1 MSAKFLFNLK
11 YQNNKVVDLNGST
24 LENYGNQI
32 AKEQGVFGGSAI
44 KFDGTNAIKI
54 IKDSDNFVA
63 PQEYTASLWFKCS
76 KELHKNAIVFAL
88 YSESKQ
94 LLFYSYRD
102 GSTTAYITDGV
113 SKVYNL
119 GVNVVNNE
127 WHHIA
132 ITCKNDTQLVFVD
145 GKLCLELSETVLL
158 TSLNNMCIGSDYSSV
173 NLSDFHTSG
182 VIDNFVILN
191 KALWNNNFTPPNH
204 YFTIINQVYLS
215 TTGGAVYGMS
225 NGTFQQLA
233 PDWNALSDEEKVA
246 LFTATDGE
254 TPTIDEL
261 KTIGKFKILTYS
273 EDNNLVECT
282 VSAVPKDQLVLP
294 KKLINLGGYEVV
306 HSIAVTSATTTS
318 NSSVKVAFTK
328 DLTTYIAY
336 NKETATWQNVDA
348 TDVNTFSAGAMAAS
362 EVANIPE
369 TKIAELGMKGFA
381 IAYALSE
388 TNVADNCAVTALT
401 IVADKKA
408 PWNKAV
414 YGTDATYDYPNSDV
428 LEVKLLTN
436 GSYKINYNAGEA
448 NT

>member
-54 IKDSDNFVA
+54 IKDSDNFVT
-63 PQEYTASLWFKCS
+63 PQEYTVSLWFKCS
-76 KELHKNAIVFAL
+76 KELKKNATVFAL

-94 LLFYSYRD
+94 LLFYSSRN
-102 GSTTAYITDGV
+102 GSSTAYITDGV
-113 SKVYNL
+113 SNVHSL

-215 TTGGAVYGMS
+215 TAGAVYGMS

-233 PDWNALSDEEKVA
+233 PDWNALSDKEKVA
-246 LFTATDGE
+246 LFTATNGE

-273 EDNNLVECT
+273 EYNNLVECT

-336 NKETATWQNVDA
+336 NKETATWQNVDV
-348 TDVNTFSAGAMAAS
+348 TDVNTFSTNAMDAS

-369 TKIAELGMKGFA
+369 AKIAELGMKGFA
-381 IAYALSE
+381 IAYALAE
-388 TNVADNCAVTALT
+388 TNVADNCAATALT

-414 YGTDATYDYPNSDV
+414 YGTDATYGYPNSDV

-436 GSYKINYNAGEA
+436 GSFKINYNAGKA

>member
-54 IKDSDNFVA
+54 IKDRDNFVT
-63 PQEYTASLWFKCS
+63 PQEYTVSLWFKCS
-76 KELHKNAIVFAL
+76 KELHKNATVFAF

-113 SKVYNL
+113 SKVYSL

-158 TSLNNMCIGSDYSSV
+158 TSLNNMCIGSDYSSIA
-173 NLSDFHTSG
+173 LSDFHTSG

-191 KALWNNNFTPPNH
+191 KALWNSNFTPPNH

-215 TTGGAVYGMS
+215 TTGAVYGMS

-233 PDWNALSDEEKVA
+233 TDWNALSNEEKVA
-246 LFTATDGE
+246 LFTATNGE
-254 TPTIDEL
+254 TPTVDEL

-273 EDNNLVECT
+273 EYNNLVECT

-318 NSSVKVAFTK
+318 NSSAKVAFTK

-348 TDVNTFSAGAMAAS
+348 TDVNTFSAGAMDAS

-369 TKIAELGMKGFA
+369 AKIAELGMKGFA

-414 YGTDATYDYPNSDV
+414 YGTDATYSYPNSDV

>member
-113 SKVYNL
+113 SKVYSL

-246 LFTATDGE
+246 LFTATNGE

-273 EDNNLVECT
+273 EYNNLVECT

-328 DLTTYIAY
+328 DLNTYIAY

-362 EVANIPE
+362 EVTNIPE
-369 TKIAELGMKGFA
+369 AKIAELGMKGFA

-388 TNVADNCAVTALT
+388 ANVADNCAVAALT

-414 YGTDATYDYPNSDV
+414 YGTDATYSYPNSDV

>member
-113 SKVYNL
+113 SKVYSL

-246 LFTATDGE
+246 LFTATNGE

-273 EDNNLVECT
+273 EYNNLVECT

-336 NKETATWQNVDA
+336 NKEMATWQNVDA

-369 TKIAELGMKGFA
+369 AKIAELGMKGFA
-381 IAYALSE
+381 IAYALAE

-408 PWNKAV
+408 SWNKAV
-414 YGTDATYDYPNSDV
+414 YGTDATYSYPNSDV
-428 LEVKLLTN
+428 LEVKLLTD

>member
-11 YQNNKVVDLNGST
+11 YQNNKVIDLNGST
-24 LENYGNQI
+24 LENYGNQV

-54 IKDSDNFVA
+54 IKDRDNFVT
-63 PQEYTASLWFKCS
+63 PQEYTVSLWFKCS
-76 KELHKNAIVFAL
+76 KELHKNATVFAF

-113 SKVYNL
+113 SKVYSL

-158 TSLNNMCIGSDYSSV
+158 TSLNNMCIGSDYSSIA
-173 NLSDFHTSG
+173 LSDFHTSG
-182 VIDNFVILN
+182 VIDDFVILN
-191 KALWNNNFTPPNH
+191 KALWNSNFTPPNH

-215 TTGGAVYGMS
+215 TTGAVYGMS

-233 PDWNALSDEEKVA
+233 TDWNALSNEEKVA
-246 LFTATDGE
+246 LFTATNGE
-254 TPTIDEL
+254 TPTVDEL

-273 EDNNLVECT
+273 EYNNLVECT

-318 NSSVKVAFTK
+318 NSSAKVAFTK

-348 TDVNTFSAGAMAAS
+348 TDVNTFSAGAMDAS

-369 TKIAELGMKGFA
+369 AKIAELGMKGFA

-414 YGTDATYDYPNSDV
+414 YGTDATYSYPNSDV
-428 LEVKLLTN
+428 LEVKLLTD

>member
-54 IKDSDNFVA
+54 IKDRDNFVT
-63 PQEYTASLWFKCS
+63 PQEYTVSLWFKCS
-76 KELHKNAIVFAL
+76 KELHKNATVFAF

-113 SKVYNL
+113 SKVYSL

-158 TSLNNMCIGSDYSSV
+158 TSLNNMCIGSDYSSIA
-173 NLSDFHTSG
+173 LSDFHTSG

-191 KALWNNNFTPPNH
+191 KALWNSNFTPPNH

-215 TTGGAVYGMS
+215 TTGAVYGMS

-233 PDWNALSDEEKVA
+233 TDWNALSNEEKVA
-246 LFTATDGE
+246 LFTATNGE
-254 TPTIDEL
+254 TPTVDEL

-273 EDNNLVECT
+273 EYNNLVECT

-318 NSSVKVAFTK
+318 NSSAKVAFTK

-348 TDVNTFSAGAMAAS
+348 TDVNTFSAGAMDAS

-369 TKIAELGMKGFA
+369 AKIAELGMKGFA

-414 YGTDATYDYPNSDV
+414 YGTDATYSYPNSDV
-428 LEVKLLTN
+428 LEVKLLTD

>member
-76 KELHKNAIVFAL
+76 KELHKNATVFAF

-113 SKVYNL
+113 SKVYSL

-158 TSLNNMCIGSDYSSV
+158 TSLNNMCIGSDYSSIA
-173 NLSDFHTSG
+173 LSDFHTSG

-191 KALWNNNFTPPNH
+191 KALWNSNFTPPNH

-215 TTGGAVYGMS
+215 TTGAVYGMS

-246 LFTATDGE
+246 LFTATNGE
-254 TPTIDEL
+254 TPTVDEL

-273 EDNNLVECT
+273 EYNNLVECT

-318 NSSVKVAFTK
+318 NSSAKVAFTK

-348 TDVNTFSAGAMAAS
+348 TDVNTFSAGAMDAS

-369 TKIAELGMKGFA
+369 AKIAELGMKGFA
-381 IAYALSE
+381 IAYALAE

-414 YGTDATYDYPNSDV
+414 YGTDATYSYPNSDV

>member
-11 YQNNKVVDLNGST
+11 YQNNKVIDLNGST
-24 LENYGNQI
+24 LENYGNQV

-54 IKDSDNFVA
+54 IKDRDNFVT
-63 PQEYTASLWFKCS
+63 PQEYTVSLWFKCS

-113 SKVYNL
+113 SKVYSL

-158 TSLNNMCIGSDYSSV
+158 TSLNNMCIGSDYSSIA
-173 NLSDFHTSG
+173 LSGFHTSG

-191 KALWNNNFTPPNH
+191 KALWNSNFTPPNH

-215 TTGGAVYGMS
+215 TTGAVYGMS

-233 PDWNALSDEEKVA
+233 TDWNALSNEEKVA
-246 LFTATDGE
+246 LFTATNGE
-254 TPTIDEL
+254 TPTVDEL

-273 EDNNLVECT
+273 EYNNLVECT

-348 TDVNTFSAGAMAAS
+348 TDVNTFSAGAMDAS

-369 TKIAELGMKGFA
+369 AKIAELGMKGFA

-388 TNVADNCAVTALT
+388 TNVADNCAVAALT

-408 PWNKAV
+408 SWNKAV
-414 YGTDATYDYPNSDV
+414 YGTDATYSYPNPDV
-428 LEVKLLTN
+428 LKVKLLTN

>member
-44 KFDGTNAIKI
+44 KLDGTNAIKI

-63 PQEYTASLWFKCS
+63 PQEYTVSLWFKCS
-76 KELHKNAIVFAL
+76 KELTKNAIAVAL
-88 YSESKQ
+88 YSKSKQ
-94 LLFYSYRD
+94 LLFYTSRD

-113 SKVYNL
+113 SKVYSL

-215 TTGGAVYGMS
+215 TTVGAVYGMS

-246 LFTATDGE
+246 LFTATNGE

-261 KTIGKFKILTYS
+261 KTIGKFKVLTYS

-294 KKLINLGGYEVV
+294 KKLINLGGYEIV

-348 TDVNTFSAGAMAAS
+348 TDVNTFSTNAMDAS

-369 TKIAELGMKGFA
+369 AKIAELGMKGFA
-381 IAYALSE
+381 IAYALAE

-414 YGTDATYDYPNSDV
+414 YGTDATYSYPNSDV
-428 LEVKLLTN
+428 LEVKLLTD

>member
-11 YQNNKVVDLNGST
+11 YQNNKVIDLNGST

-113 SKVYNL
+113 SKVYSL

-246 LFTATDGE
+246 LFTATNGE

-273 EDNNLVECT
+273 EYNNLVECT

-336 NKETATWQNVDA
+336 NKEMATWQNVDA
-348 TDVNTFSAGAMAAS
+348 TDVNTFSTNAMDAS

-369 TKIAELGMKGFA
+369 AKIAELGMKGFA
-381 IAYALSE
+381 IAYALAE

-414 YGTDATYDYPNSDV
+414 YGTDATYSYPNSDV

>member
-11 YQNNKVVDLNGST
+11 YKNNKVVDLNGST

-32 AKEQGVFGGSAI
+32 TKEQGVFGGTAI

-63 PQEYTASLWFKCS
+63 PQEYTVSLWFKCS
-76 KELHKNAIVFAL
+76 KELTENAIAVAL
-88 YSESKQ
+88 YSKSKQ
-94 LLFYSYRD
+94 LLFYTSRN
-102 GSTTAYITDGV
+102 GSTTAYITDAV
-113 SKVYNL
+113 SKIYNL

-132 ITCKNDTQLVFVD
+132 ITYKNDTQLVFVD
-145 GKLCLELSETVLL
+145 GKLCLELSETVRL
-158 TSLNNMCIGSDYSSV
+158 TSLNNMCIGTDYNSV
-173 NLSDFHTSG
+173 NLSNYHTSG

-191 KALWNNNFTPPNH
+191 KALWNSNFTPPNH
-204 YFTIINQVYLS
+204 YFTINNQVYLS
-215 TTGGAVYGMS
+215 TTGTVYSMS

-246 LFTATDGE
+246 LFTATNGE

-273 EDNNLVECT
+273 EYNNLVECT

-336 NKETATWQNVDA
+336 NKKTATWQNVDISS
-348 TDVNTFSAGAMAAS
+348 TNTFSAGAMDAS

-369 TKIAELGMKGFA
+369 AKIAELGMKGFA
-381 IAYALSE
+381 IAYALAE
-388 TNVADNCAVTALT
+388 TNVADDCAVTALT

-414 YGTDATYDYPNSDV
+414 YGTDATYGYPNSDV
-428 LEVKLLTN
+428 LEVKLLTD

>member
-11 YQNNKVVDLNGST
+11 YQNNKVIDLNGST
-24 LENYGNQI
+24 LENYGNQV

-54 IKDSDNFVA
+54 IKDRDNFVT
-63 PQEYTASLWFKCS
+63 PQEYTVSLWFKCS
-76 KELHKNAIVFAL
+76 KELHKNATVFAF

-113 SKVYNL
+113 SKVYSL

-132 ITCKNDTQLVFVD
+132 TTCKNDTQLVFVD

-158 TSLNNMCIGSDYSSV
+158 TSLNNMCIGSDYSSIA
-173 NLSDFHTSG
+173 LSDFHTSG

-191 KALWNNNFTPPNH
+191 KALWNSNFTPPNH

-215 TTGGAVYGMS
+215 TTGAVYGMS

-233 PDWNALSDEEKVA
+233 TDWNALSNEEKVA
-246 LFTATDGE
+246 LFTATNGE
-254 TPTIDEL
+254 TPTVDEL

-273 EDNNLVECT
+273 EYNNLVECT

-318 NSSVKVAFTK
+318 NSSAKVAFTK

-348 TDVNTFSAGAMAAS
+348 TDVNTFSAGAKDAS

-369 TKIAELGMKGFA
+369 AKIAELGMKGFA

-414 YGTDATYDYPNSDV
+414 YGTDATYSYPNSDV
-428 LEVKLLTN
+428 LEVKLLTD

>member
-44 KFDGTNAIKI
+44 KFDGTNVIKI
-54 IKDSDNFVA
+54 VKDSDNFVA
-63 PQEYTASLWFKCS
+63 PQEYTVSLWFKCS

-94 LLFYSYRD
+94 LLFYSSRN
-102 GSTTAYITDGV
+102 GSTTAYITDAV
-113 SKVYNL
+113 SKIYDL
-119 GVNVVNNE
+119 GVNVVNSE

-132 ITCKNDTQLVFVD
+132 ITYKNDTQLVFVD
-145 GKLCLELSETVLL
+145 GKLCLELSETVRL
-158 TSLNNMCIGSDYSSV
+158 TSLNNMCIGSVYDSID
-173 NLSDFHTSG
+173 LSDFHTTG

-246 LFTATDGE
+246 IFTATNGE

-273 EDNNLVECT
+273 EYNNLVECT

-294 KKLINLGGYEVV
+294 KKLINLGWYEVV

-348 TDVNTFSAGAMAAS
+348 TDVNTFSTNAMDAS

-369 TKIAELGMKGFA
+369 AKIAELGMKGFA
-381 IAYALSE
+381 IAYALAE

-414 YGTDATYDYPNSDV
+414 YGTDATYSYPNSDV

-436 GSYKINYNAGEA
+436 GSYKINYNAGGA

>member
-11 YQNNKVVDLNGST
+11 YQNNKVIDLNGST
-24 LENYGNQI
+24 LENYGNQV

-54 IKDSDNFVA
+54 IKDRDNFVT
-63 PQEYTASLWFKCS
+63 PQEYTVSLWFKCS
-76 KELHKNAIVFAL
+76 KELHKNATVFAF

-113 SKVYNL
+113 SKVYSL

-191 KALWNNNFTPPNH
+191 KALWNSNFTPPNH

-215 TTGGAVYGMS
+215 TTGAVYGMS

-233 PDWNALSDEEKVA
+233 TDWNALSNEEKVA
-246 LFTATDGE
+246 LFTATNGE
-254 TPTIDEL
+254 TPTVDEL

-273 EDNNLVECT
+273 EYNNLVECT

-318 NSSVKVAFTK
+318 NSSAKVAFTK

-348 TDVNTFSAGAMAAS
+348 TDVNTFSAGAMDAS

-369 TKIAELGMKGFA
+369 AKIAELGMKGFA

-414 YGTDATYDYPNSDV
+414 YGTDATYSYPNSDV
-428 LEVKLLTN
+428 LEVKLLTD

>member
-11 YQNNKVVDLNGST
+11 YQNNKVIDLNGST
-24 LENYGNQI
+24 LENYGNQV

-44 KFDGTNAIKI
+44 EFDGTNAIKI
-54 IKDSDNFVA
+54 IKDSDNFVT
-63 PQEYTASLWFKCS
+63 PQEYTVSLWFKCS

-102 GSTTAYITDGV
+102 GSTTAYVTDGI
-113 SKVYNL
+113 SKVYGL
-119 GVNVVNNE
+119 EVNVVNDE

-132 ITCKNDTQLVFVD
+132 IICKNDTQLVFVD

-173 NLSDFHTSG
+173 NLSNFHTSG

-215 TTGGAVYGMS
+215 TTGAVYGMS

-233 PDWNALSDEEKVA
+233 TDWDALSNEEKVA
-246 LFTATDGE
+246 LFTATNGE
-254 TPTIDEL
+254 TPTVDEL

-273 EDNNLVECT
+273 EYNNLVECT

-336 NKETATWQNVDA
+336 NKETATWQNVNA

-369 TKIAELGMKGFA
+369 AKIAELGMKGFA

-388 TNVADNCAVTALT
+388 ANVADNCAVAALT

-414 YGTDATYDYPNSDV
+414 YGTDATYSYPNSDV

-436 GSYKINYNAGEA
+436 GSFKINYNAGEA

>member
-11 YQNNKVVDLNGST
+11 YKNNKVVDLNGST

-32 AKEQGVFGGSAI
+32 TKEQGVFGGTAI

-63 PQEYTASLWFKCS
+63 PQEYTVSLWFKCS
-76 KELHKNAIVFAL
+76 KELTENAIAVAL
-88 YSESKQ
+88 YSKSKQ
-94 LLFYSYRD
+94 LLFYTYRD

-113 SKVYNL
+113 SKVYSL

-158 TSLNNMCIGSDYSSV
+158 TSLNNMCIGSDYSSIA
-173 NLSDFHTSG
+173 LSDFHTSG

-191 KALWNNNFTPPNH
+191 KALWNSNFTPPNH

-215 TTGGAVYGMS
+215 TTGAVYGMS

-233 PDWNALSDEEKVA
+233 IDWNALSNEEKVA
-246 LFTATDGE
+246 LFTATNGE
-254 TPTIDEL
+254 TPTVDEL

-294 KKLINLGGYEVV
+294 KKLINLGGYEIV

-348 TDVNTFSAGAMAAS
+348 TDVNTFSTNAMDAS

-369 TKIAELGMKGFA
+369 AKIAELGMKGFA

-414 YGTDATYDYPNSDV
+414 YGTDATYSYPNSDV

>member
-11 YQNNKVVDLNGST
+11 YQNNKVIDLNGST
-24 LENYGNQI
+24 LENYGNQV

-54 IKDSDNFVA
+54 IKDRDNFVT
-63 PQEYTASLWFKCS
+63 PQEYTVSLWFKCS
-76 KELHKNAIVFAL
+76 KELHKNATVFAF

-113 SKVYNL
+113 SKVYSL

-158 TSLNNMCIGSDYSSV
+158 TSLNNMCIGSDYSSIA
-173 NLSDFHTSG
+173 LSDFHTSG

-191 KALWNNNFTPPNH
+191 KALWNSNFTPPNH

-215 TTGGAVYGMS
+215 TTGAVYGMS

-233 PDWNALSDEEKVA
+233 TDWNALSNEEKVA
-246 LFTATDGE
+246 LFTATNGE

-273 EDNNLVECT
+273 EYNNLVECT

-318 NSSVKVAFTK
+318 NSSAKVAFTK

-348 TDVNTFSAGAMAAS
+348 TDVNTFSAGAMDAS

-369 TKIAELGMKGFA
+369 AKIAELGMKGFA

-414 YGTDATYDYPNSDV
+414 YGTDATYSYPNSDV
-428 LEVKLLTN
+428 LEVKLLTD

>member
-11 YQNNKVVDLNGST
+11 YQNNKVIDLNGST
-24 LENYGNQI
+24 LENYGNQV

-54 IKDSDNFVA
+54 IKDRDNFVT
-63 PQEYTASLWFKCS
+63 PQEYTVSLWFKCS

-94 LLFYSYRD
+94 LLFYSYRN
-102 GSTTAYITDGV
+102 GSTTAYVTDGV
-113 SKVYNL
+113 SKIYDL
-119 GVNVVNNE
+119 EVNVVNNE

-215 TTGGAVYGMS
+215 TTVGAVYGMS

-246 LFTATDGE
+246 LFTATNGE

-273 EDNNLVECT
+273 EYNNLVECT

-328 DLTTYIAY
+328 DLTTYTAY

-348 TDVNTFSAGAMAAS
+348 TDVNTFLTNAMDAS

-369 TKIAELGMKGFA
+369 AKIAELGMKGFA

-401 IVADKKA
+401 IAADKKA

-414 YGTDATYDYPNSDV
+414 YGTDATYSYPNSDV

>member
-11 YQNNKVVDLNGST
+11 YKNNKVVDLNGSI

-63 PQEYTASLWFKCS
+63 PQEYTVSLWFKCS
-76 KELHKNAIVFAL
+76 KELHKNATVVAL

-94 LLFYSYRD
+94 LLFYSSRNS
-102 GSTTAYITDGV
+102 STTAYITDGI
-113 SKVYNL
+113 SKIHSL
-119 GVNVVNNE
+119 EVNVVNNE

-145 GKLCLELSETVLL
+145 GKLCLKLSETVLL
-158 TSLNNMCIGSDYSSV
+158 TSLNNMCIGSDYSSID
-173 NLSDFHTSG
+173 LSDFHTSG

-191 KALWNNNFTPPNH
+191 KALWNSNFTPPDH
-204 YFTIINQVYLS
+204 YLTIINQVYLS
-215 TTGGAVYGMS
+215 TTGGRVYGMS

-233 PDWNALSDEEKVA
+233 PDWNTLSDEEKVA
-246 LFTATDGE
+246 LFTATNGE
-254 TPTIDEL
+254 TPTVDEL

-273 EDNNLVECT
+273 EDNALVECT

-306 HSIAVTSATTTS
+306 HSVAVTSATTTP

-336 NKETATWQNVDA
+336 DKETATWRNVDV
-348 TDVNTFSAGAMAAS
+348 TDVNTFSTNAMDAS

-369 TKIAELGMKGFA
+369 AKITELGMNGFA
-381 IAYALSE
+381 VAYSLSE
-388 TNVADNCAVTALT
+388 TNVTDSCAVTALT

-408 PWNKAV
+408 PWNKVV
-414 YGTDATYDYPNSDV
+414 YGTDATYGYPNSDV
-428 LEVKLLTN
+428 LEVRLLTN

-448 NT
+448 NA

>member
-11 YQNNKVVDLNGST
+11 YQNNKVIDLNGST
-24 LENYGNQI
+24 LENYGNQV
-32 AKEQGVFGGSAI
+32 AKEQGVLGGSAI
-44 KFDGTNAIKI
+44 EFDGTNAIKI
-54 IKDSDNFVA
+54 IKDSDNFVT
-63 PQEYTASLWFKCS
+63 PQEYTVSLWFKCS

-94 LLFYSYRD
+94 LLFYSYRN
-102 GSTTAYITDGV
+102 GSTTAYVTDGV
-113 SKVYNL
+113 SKIYDL
-119 GVNVVNNE
+119 EVNVVNNE

-158 TSLNNMCIGSDYSSV
+158 TSLNNMCIGSDYSSIA
-173 NLSDFHTSG
+173 LSDFHTSG

-191 KALWNNNFTPPNH
+191 KALWNSNFTPPNH

-215 TTGGAVYGMS
+215 TTGAVYGMS

-233 PDWNALSDEEKVA
+233 TDWDALSNEEKVA
-246 LFTATDGE
+246 LFTATNGE
-254 TPTIDEL
+254 TPTVDEL

-273 EDNNLVECT
+273 EYNNLVECT

-348 TDVNTFSAGAMAAS
+348 TDVNTFSTNAMDAS

-369 TKIAELGMKGFA
+369 AKIAELGMKGFA
-381 IAYALSE
+381 IAYALAE

-414 YGTDATYDYPNSDV
+414 YGTDATYSYPNSDV

>member
-11 YQNNKVVDLNGST
+11 YQNNKVIDLNGST
-24 LENYGNQI
+24 LENYGNQV

-54 IKDSDNFVA
+54 IKDRDNFVT
-63 PQEYTASLWFKCS
+63 PQEYTVSLWFKCS
-76 KELHKNAIVFAL
+76 KELHKNATVFAF

-113 SKVYNL
+113 SKVYSL

-158 TSLNNMCIGSDYSSV
+158 TSLNNMCIGSDYSSIA
-173 NLSDFHTSG
+173 LSDFHTSG

-191 KALWNNNFTPPNH
+191 KALWNSNFTPPNH

-215 TTGGAVYGMS
+215 TTGAVYGMS

-233 PDWNALSDEEKVA
+233 TDWNALSNEEKVA
-246 LFTATDGE
+246 LFTATNGE
-254 TPTIDEL
+254 TPTVDEL

-273 EDNNLVECT
+273 EYNNLVECT

-318 NSSVKVAFTK
+318 NSSAKVAFTK

-348 TDVNTFSAGAMAAS
+348 TDVNTFSAGAKDAS

-369 TKIAELGMKGFA
+369 AKIAELGMKGFA

-414 YGTDATYDYPNSDV
+414 YGTDATYSYPNSDV
-428 LEVKLLTN
+428 LEVKLLTD

>member
-1 MSAKFLFNLK
+1 MFNLK
-11 YQNNKVVDLNGST
+11 YQNNKVIDLNGST
-24 LENYGNQI
+24 LENYGNQV

-54 IKDSDNFVA
+54 IKDRDNFVT
-63 PQEYTASLWFKCS
+63 PQEYTVSLWFKCS
-76 KELHKNAIVFAL
+76 KELHKNATVFAF

-113 SKVYNL
+113 SKVYSL

-158 TSLNNMCIGSDYSSV
+158 TSLNNMCIGSDYSSIA
-173 NLSDFHTSG
+173 LSDFHTSG

-191 KALWNNNFTPPNH
+191 KALWNSNFTPPNH

-215 TTGGAVYGMS
+215 TTGAVYGMS

-233 PDWNALSDEEKVA
+233 TDWNALSNEEKVA
-246 LFTATDGE
+246 LFTATNGE
-254 TPTIDEL
+254 TPTVDEL

-273 EDNNLVECT
+273 EYNNLVECT

-318 NSSVKVAFTK
+318 NSSAKVAFTK

-348 TDVNTFSAGAMAAS
+348 TDVNTFSAGAMDAS

-369 TKIAELGMKGFA
+369 AKIAELGMKGFA

-414 YGTDATYDYPNSDV
+414 YGTDATYSYPNSDV
-428 LEVKLLTN
+428 LEVKLLTD

>member
-63 PQEYTASLWFKCS
+63 PQEYTVSLWFKCS
-76 KELHKNAIVFAL
+76 KELKKNTTVFAL

-94 LLFYSYRD
+94 LLFYSSRN
-102 GSTTAYITDGV
+102 GSTTAYITDGI
-113 SKVYNL
+113 SKVYSL

-158 TSLNNMCIGSDYSSV
+158 TSLNNMCIGSDYSSID
-173 NLSDFHTSG
+173 LSDFHTSG

-191 KALWNNNFTPPNH
+191 KALWNSNFTPPDH
-204 YFTIINQVYLS
+204 YLTIINQVYLS

-246 LFTATDGE
+246 LFTATNGE
-254 TPTIDEL
+254 TPTVDEL

-273 EDNNLVECT
+273 EYNDLVECT

-318 NSSVKVAFTK
+318 NSSVKVALTK

-336 NKETATWQNVDA
+336 DKETAAWQNVDA
-348 TDVNTFSAGAMAAS
+348 TDVNTFSINAMDAS

-369 TKIAELGMKGFA
+369 AKIAELGMKGFA

-388 TNVADNCAVTALT
+388 TNVADDCAVTALT

-414 YGTDATYDYPNSDV
+414 YGTDATYSYPNSDV

-436 GSYKINYNAGEA
+436 GSYKINYNAGEEA
-448 NT
+448 

>member
-11 YQNNKVVDLNGST
+11 YQNNKVIDLNGST
-24 LENYGNQI
+24 LENYGNQV

-54 IKDSDNFVA
+54 IKDRDNFVT
-63 PQEYTASLWFKCS
+63 PQEYTVSLWFKCS
-76 KELHKNAIVFAL
+76 KELHKNATVFAF

-113 SKVYNL
+113 SKVYSL

-158 TSLNNMCIGSDYSSV
+158 TSLNNMCIGSDYSSIA
-173 NLSDFHTSG
+173 LSDFHTSG

-191 KALWNNNFTPPNH
+191 KALWNSNFTPPNH

-215 TTGGAVYGMS
+215 TTGAVYGMS

-233 PDWNALSDEEKVA
+233 TDWNALSNEEKVA
-246 LFTATDGE
+246 LFTATNGE
-254 TPTIDEL
+254 TPTVDEL

-273 EDNNLVECT
+273 EYNNLVECT

-318 NSSVKVAFTK
+318 NSSAKVAFTK

-348 TDVNTFSAGAMAAS
+348 TDVNTFSAGAMDAS

-369 TKIAELGMKGFA
+369 AKIAELGMKGFA

-414 YGTDATYDYPNSDV
+414 YGTDATYSYPNSDV
-428 LEVKLLTN
+428 LEVKLLTD

>member
-11 YQNNKVVDLNGST
+11 YQNNKVIDLNGST

-54 IKDSDNFVA
+54 IKDSDNFVT
-63 PQEYTASLWFKCS
+63 PREYTVSLWFKCS
-76 KELHKNAIVFAL
+76 KELKKNATVFAL

-113 SKVYNL
+113 SKVYSL

-215 TTGGAVYGMS
+215 TTGAVYGMS

-246 LFTATDGE
+246 LFTATNGE
-254 TPTIDEL
+254 TPTVDEL
-261 KTIGKFKILTYS
+261 KTIGKFKVLTYS
-273 EDNNLVECT
+273 EYNNLVECT

-336 NKETATWQNVDA
+336 NKKTATWQNVDISS
-348 TDVNTFSAGAMAAS
+348 TNTFSAGAMDAS

-369 TKIAELGMKGFA
+369 AKIAELGMKGFA

-414 YGTDATYDYPNSDV
+414 YGTDATYRYPNSDV

>member
-11 YQNNKVVDLNGST
+11 YKNNKVVDLNGST
-24 LENYGNQI
+24 LENYGNQM

-44 KFDGTNAIKI
+44 KFDATNAIKI
-54 IKDSDNFVA
+54 IKDSHNFVA
-63 PQEYTASLWFKCS
+63 PQEYTVSLWFKCS
-76 KELHKNAIVFAL
+76 KELRKNATVFAL

-94 LLFYSYRD
+94 LLFYSSRNS
-102 GSTTAYITDGV
+102 STTAYITDGISEV
-113 SKVYNL
+113 HSL
-119 GVNVVNNE
+119 EANVVNNE

-145 GKLCLELSETVLL
+145 GKLCLELSKAVIL
-158 TSLNNMCIGSDYSSV
+158 TSLNNMCIGSDYTSID
-173 NLSDFHTSG
+173 LSDFHTSG

-191 KALWNNNFTPPNH
+191 KALWNSDFTPPNH
-204 YFTIINQVYLS
+204 YFTIINHVYLS
-215 TTGGAVYGMS
+215 FTGGAVYGMS

-246 LFTATDGE
+246 LFTATNGE
-254 TPTIDEL
+254 TPTVDEL
-261 KTIGKFKILTYS
+261 KTIGKFKVLTYS
-273 EDNNLVECT
+273 EDNDLVECT

-306 HSIAVTSATTTS
+306 HSISVTSATTTS
-318 NSSVKVAFTK
+318 NSSVKVALTK

-336 NKETATWQNVDA
+336 DKETAAWQNVDA
-348 TDVNTFSAGAMAAS
+348 TDVNTFSINAMDAS

-369 TKIAELGMKGFA
+369 AKIAKLGMKGFA

-388 TNVADNCAVTALT
+388 TNVADDCAVTALT

-414 YGTDATYDYPNSDV
+414 YGTDATYSYPNSDV

-436 GSYKINYNAGEA
+436 GSYKINYNAGEEA
-448 NT
+448 

>member
-11 YQNNKVVDLNGST
+11 YQNNKVIDLNGST
-24 LENYGNQI
+24 LENYGNQV

-54 IKDSDNFVA
+54 IKDRDNFVT
-63 PQEYTASLWFKCS
+63 PQEYTVSLWFKCS

-113 SKVYNL
+113 SKVYSL

-158 TSLNNMCIGSDYSSV
+158 TSLNNMCIGSDYSSIA
-173 NLSDFHTSG
+173 LSDFHTSG

-191 KALWNNNFTPPNH
+191 KALWNSNFTPPNH

-215 TTGGAVYGMS
+215 TTGAVYGMS

-233 PDWNALSDEEKVA
+233 TDWNALSNEEKVA
-246 LFTATDGE
+246 LFTATNGE
-254 TPTIDEL
+254 TPTVDEL

-273 EDNNLVECT
+273 EYNNLVECT

-328 DLTTYIAY
+328 DLNTYIAY
-336 NKETATWQNVDA
+336 NKETATWQNVNA

-369 TKIAELGMKGFA
+369 AKIAELGMKGFA

-388 TNVADNCAVTALT
+388 ANVADNCAVAALT

-414 YGTDATYDYPNSDV
+414 YGTDATYSYPNSDV

>member
-1 MSAKFLFNLK
+1 
-11 YQNNKVVDLNGST
+11 
-24 LENYGNQI
+24 
-32 AKEQGVFGGSAI
+32 
-44 KFDGTNAIKI
+44 
-54 IKDSDNFVA
+54 
-63 PQEYTASLWFKCS
+63 
-76 KELHKNAIVFAL
+76 
-88 YSESKQ
+88 
-94 LLFYSYRD
+94 
-102 GSTTAYITDGV
+102 
-113 SKVYNL
+113 
-119 GVNVVNNE
+119 
-127 WHHIA
+127 
-132 ITCKNDTQLVFVD
+132 
-145 GKLCLELSETVLL
+145 
-158 TSLNNMCIGSDYSSV
+158 
-173 NLSDFHTSG
+173 
-182 VIDNFVILN
+182 
-191 KALWNNNFTPPNH
+191 
-204 YFTIINQVYLS
+204 
-215 TTGGAVYGMS
+215 MS

-246 LFTATDGE
+246 LFTATNGE
-254 TPTIDEL
+254 TPTVDEL

-369 TKIAELGMKGFA
+369 AKIAELGMKGFA
-381 IAYALSE
+381 IAYALAE

-414 YGTDATYDYPNSDV
+414 YGTDATYSYPNSDV